1 MTFNRQNIVA
11 RIAGR
16 FATGIVPH
24 LVIFLMVAYVY
35 LAGGFAFLENKA
47 IDQRFET
54 AVRTATT
61 NLVLIKIDPKSIREI
76 GVWPW
81 PRGMH
86 AKVIE
91 NLNQADAR
99 TIALDVDF
107 SSRSTPGEDQ
117 KLADAIRV
125 SAAKIVLPIFRQ
137 QVRARDRNISLAVT
151 APLTPF
157 LKHAEVASINVRPSA
172 DGLVRNHSLM
182 EVWDGAP
189 VQSMPMVLAEKT
201 AASFETFAIDYSI
214 DPFSIPSFSYVDI
227 LKGRVHAAFLSG
239 KTILI
244 GATAVELGDQLTVP
258 VYKAL
263 PSPLVLALGYE
274 TLVQGRAIKTLNP
287 FLILAA
293 TLLLLVPLAGFLK
306 RATWRWGGVATGGAA
321 IVVIGV
327 PYIVQASWPV
337 SIETSPI
344 LIQFGA
350 SYIFTLVAKIDRQA
364 LITFRS
370 TMAVTH
376 QKSIIR
382 KFAESAFDGMII
394 VNAGGKIE
402 FINEAAE
409 RLFNYQSGELIDQ
422 AAARLVDE
430 DLDDVVFSSA
440 AAEPLLGLFEWTGLR
455 KGGSQFPIEVVVAEI
470 ETKIAKH
477 KLEQRKDPRTSVL
490 IIARDITE
498 RKVIEN
504 HLRESNTELE
514 DVVRKRT
521 RELIVAKETA
531 EAANRIKSDFLA
543 NMSHEFR
550 TPLNAIIGFSESLV
564 SGTLGKFGDER
575 QKTYTENIHE
585 SGLHLMNLVN
595 DLLDVSAI
603 EVGKVELHESRF
615 QLKEIVEAAAT
626 LVGQRADNRN
636 VLLVNKI
643 DNTAPDVMVDG
654 VRLKQVLVNILAN
667 AVKFT
672 PENGYIII
680 EADASEGDGIR
691 ILVTDTGIGMS
702 EDEIKIALS
711 RFGRIRNVDAP
722 DEPGSGLGLSIS
734 KGLVEAHG
742 GHLNIRSKPEF
753 GTTVSFNLP
762 EDSIVH

>member
-1 MTFNRQNIVA
+1 MTVNRQNILP

-16 FATGIVPH
+16 FGSGIVPH
-24 LVIFLMVAYVY
+24 LVIFLVVAYVY
-35 LAGGFAFLENKA
+35 LVGGFSFLENKL

-54 AVRTATT
+54 TARPATAD
-61 NLVLIKIDPKSIREI
+61 LVLIKIDPKSIREI

-81 PRGMH
+81 PRGLH
-86 AKVIE
+86 AQVIK
-91 NLNQADAR
+91 NLNIADAR

-117 KLADAIRV
+117 KLADAIRL
-125 SAAKIVLPIFRQ
+125 SSAKIVLPIFRQ
-137 QVRARDRNISLAVT
+137 HVRAPDGKISLTVT
-151 APLTPF
+151 APLKPF
-157 LKHAEVASINVRPSA
+157 LQHAEAASINVRPSA
-172 DGLVRNHSLM
+172 DGLVRKHSHL
-182 EVWDGAP
+182 EVWDGQP
-189 VQSMPMVLAEKT
+189 VQSMPMVLAGKT
-201 AASFETFAIDYSI
+201 AASFETFTIDYGI

-227 LKGRVHAAFLSG
+227 LEGRIHATLLRG

-244 GATAVELGDQLTVP
+244 GATAIELGDQLAVP
-258 VYKAL
+258 VHKAL

-274 TLVQGRAIKTLNP
+274 TLVQNRAIKSLNP

-293 TLLLLVPLAGFLK
+293 TLLLLIPMAGYLK
-306 RATWRWGGVATGGAA
+306 RATWRWGAAAVGGAGA
-321 IVVIGV
+321 ALIGA
-327 PYIVQASWPV
+327 PFIVQASWPV

-350 SYIFTLVAKIDRQA
+350 SFIFTLVAKIDRQA

-370 TMAVTH
+370 AMAVSH
-376 QKSIIR
+376 QKSVIR

-394 VNAGGKIE
+394 VTPAGKIE

-409 RLFNYQSGELIDQ
+409 RLFNYQSGELIGQ
-422 AAARLVDE
+422 PAVRLIAN
-430 DLDDVVFSSA
+430 DLDEA
-440 AAEPLLGLFEWTGLR
+440 ALSVGESGPSLGLFEWTGCR

-477 KLEQRKDPRTSVL
+477 KLEQRRDPRTSVL

-504 HLRESNTELE
+504 HLRDSNMELE

-521 RELIVAKETA
+521 RELILAKETA
-531 EAANRIKSDFLA
+531 EAANRIKSEFLA

-564 SGTLGKFGDER
+564 SGTLGKFSSDR
-575 QKTYTENIHE
+575 QKSYTENIHE
-585 SGLHLMNLVN
+585 SGLHLLNLVN

-603 EVGKVELHESRF
+603 EVGEVELHETRF
-615 QLKEIVEAAAT
+615 PLNEIVASAAT
-626 LVGQRADNRN
+626 LVGQRADARN
-636 VLLVNKI
+636 VMLLNKI
-643 DNTAPDVMVDG
+643 DDTAPDVMVDG
-654 VRLKQVLVNILAN
+654 IRLKQVLVNILAN
-667 AVKFT
+667 AVKYT
-672 PENGYIII
+672 PENGFIII

-691 ILVTDTGIGMS
+691 IFVTDTGIGMS
-702 EDEIKIALS
+702 EDEIEIALS
-711 RFGRIRNVDAP
+711 WFGRIKSADAP
-722 DEPGSGLGLSIS
+722 NELGSGLGLSIS

-742 GHLNIRSKPEF
+742 GSLNIRSKLEF

-762 EDSIVH
+762 EDRIVH

>member
-1 MTFNRQNIVA
+1 M
-11 RIAGR
+11 
-16 FATGIVPH
+16 
-24 LVIFLMVAYVY
+24 Y
-35 LAGGFAFLENKA
+35 LSGGFSFLENKL

-54 AVRTATT
+54 ATRTATT
-61 NLVLIKIDPKSIREI
+61 DLVLIKIDPKSIREI

-86 AKVIE
+86 AKVIA
-91 NLNQADAR
+91 NLNLADAR

-117 KLADAIRV
+117 KLADAIRL
-125 SAAKIVLPIFRQ
+125 SAAKIVLPIFCQ
-137 QVRARDRNISLAVT
+137 QVRGPDGKTSLTVT
-151 APLTPF
+151 APLKPF
-157 LKHAEVASINVRPSA
+157 LKHAEVASINMRPSA
-172 DGLVRNHSLM
+172 GGLVRNRSLM
-182 EVWDGAP
+182 EVWDGQP

-201 AASFETFAIDYSI
+201 AASFATFAVDYGI
-214 DPFSIPSFSYVDI
+214 DPYSIPSYSYVDI
-227 LKGRVHAAFLSG
+227 LEGRIHAAFLRG
-239 KTILI
+239 KTILV

-274 TLVQGRAIKTLNP
+274 TLVQNRAIKMLNP
-287 FLILAA
+287 FIILAA
-293 TLLLLVPLAGFLK
+293 TLLLLIPLAGYLK
-306 RATWRWGGVATGGAA
+306 RASWRWGGVAVGGTAFVLFGA
-321 IVVIGV
+321 
-327 PYIVQASWPV
+327 PFIVQASWPV

-350 SYIFTLVAKIDRQA
+350 SYIFTLFAKIDHQA

-370 TMAVTH
+370 AMAVTH

-394 VNAGGKIE
+394 VTASGKIE
-402 FINEAAE
+402 FVNEAAE
-409 RLFNYQSGELIDQ
+409 WLFNYQPGELIDQ
-422 AAARLVDE
+422 PAARLVDG
-430 DLDDVVFSSA
+430 DLDEIVLSSG
-440 AAEPLLGLFEWTGLR
+440 AAEPSLGLFEWAGCR
-455 KGGSQFPIEVVVAEI
+455 KDGSQFPIEVVVAEI

-477 KLEQRKDPRTSVL
+477 KLEQRRDPRTSVL

-504 HLRESNTELE
+504 HLRDSNTELE

-521 RELIVAKETA
+521 RELVVAKEAA
-531 EAANRIKSDFLA
+531 EAANRIKSELLA

-575 QKTYTENIHE
+575 QKAYTKNIHD

-615 QLKEIVEAAAT
+615 QLNEIVESATT

-636 VLLVNKI
+636 VFLVNKI
-643 DNTAPDVMVDG
+643 DDTAPDVVVDG
-654 VRLKQVLVNILAN
+654 VRLK
-667 AVKFT
+667 
-672 PENGYIII
+672 
-680 EADASEGDGIR
+680 
-691 ILVTDTGIGMS
+691 
-702 EDEIKIALS
+702 
-711 RFGRIRNVDAP
+711 
-722 DEPGSGLGLSIS
+722 
-734 KGLVEAHG
+734 
-742 GHLNIRSKPEF
+742 
-753 GTTVSFNLP
+753 
-762 EDSIVH
+762 